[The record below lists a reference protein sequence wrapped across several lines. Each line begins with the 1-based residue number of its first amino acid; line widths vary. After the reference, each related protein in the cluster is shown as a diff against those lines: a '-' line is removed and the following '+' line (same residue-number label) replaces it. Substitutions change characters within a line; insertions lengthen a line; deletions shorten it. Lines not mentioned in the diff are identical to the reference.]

1 VRNLGTRLDK
11 LEVVWGAKSP
21 PAVEVQEFVGEDG
34 TAWVRIRCGR
44 AMGWKAILKEAWE
57 AV

>member
-1 VRNLGTRLDK
+1 VRKIGTRLGK
-11 LEVVWGAKSP
+11 LEVIWQAKTP
-21 PAVEVQEFVGEDG
+21 PGVEVQEFAGPDGEP
-34 TAWVRIRCGR
+34 WVRIRCGR